1 MEEIVLQLLLLIL
14 VIISLAMLI
23 LVVVEI
29 ISAVKTKKPKL
40 DLPPNKIDYDQ
51 NQLTLFMWRKAE
63 YLTSKEWKL
72 KRNQVKERDNHA
84 CQICGSTKD
93 LHVHHM
99 SGYNLIP
106 NEPISCLIT
115 LCNVCH
121 KDLHDMI
128 GYPKTYSDYMKFNH
142 PIKPNN
148 IH

>member
-1 MEEIVLQLLLLIL
+1 MESIAVALLIILIL
-14 VIISLAMLI
+14 VII
-23 LVVVEI
+23 EI
-29 ISAVKTKKPKL
+29 ISIAKIKKPKL
-40 DLPPNKIDYDQ
+40 DLPPTKIDHDQ

-121 KDLHDMI
+121 KAWHQKY
-128 GYPKTYSDYMKFNH
+128 GYPITYEDYMKFNH

>member
-1 MEEIVLQLLLLIL
+1 MESIAVALLIILIL
-14 VIISLAMLI
+14 VII
-23 LVVVEI
+23 EI
-29 ISAVKTKKPKL
+29 ISIAKTKKPKL
-40 DLPPNKIDYDQ
+40 ELPPLEIDHDQ

-72 KRNQVKERDNHA
+72 KRIQVKDRDNHA
-84 CQICGSTKD
+84 CQICGSTND

-99 SGYNLIP
+99 SGYKLIP

-121 KDLHDMI
+121 KAEHDKT
-128 GYPKTYSDYMKFNH
+128 GYAKSYSDYMKFNH
-142 PIKPNN
+142 QIKPNN

>member
-1 MEEIVLQLLLLIL
+1 MELIAVALLIILIL
-14 VIISLAMLI
+14 VIIK
-23 LVVVEI
+23 I
-29 ISAVKTKKPKL
+29 ISIAKTKKPKL
-40 DLPPNKIDYDQ
+40 DLPPLEIDHDQ
-51 NQLTLFMWRKAE
+51 NQLTMFMWCKAE

-72 KRNQVKERDNHA
+72 KRIQVKDRDNHA
-84 CQICGSTKD
+84 CQICGATKD

-115 LCNVCH
+115 LCSICH
-121 KDLHDMI
+121 KDQHDKI

>member
-1 MEEIVLQLLLLIL
+1 MESIAVALLIILIL
-14 VIISLAMLI
+14 VIA
-23 LVVVEI
+23 EI
-29 ISAVKTKKPKL
+29 ISIAKTKKPKL
-40 DLPPNKIDYDQ
+40 DLPPIEIDHDQ
-51 NQLTLFMWRKAE
+51 NQLTSFMWRKAE

-72 KRNQVKERDNHA
+72 KRIQVKDRDNHA
-84 CQICGSTKD
+84 CQVCGSTND

-121 KDLHDMI
+121 KDQHNKI